1 MKRIARHK
9 YRVSNTIKKVEMTL
23 VENRPTHVARIYGI
37 QQLPN
42 GEFTEVE
49 LGTNK
54 VLIGGLRELSYL
66 LYNMRPRFTKPTFE
80 EVLYA
85 TADEDLRA
93 SIVANTLGRVEP
105 WVQGFNVSY
114 DGAQGDGVIDPI
126 RHKDGWDFSHLI
138 PFRVIPLEMNDFAT
152 YKQYYLHHRIVTIN
166 SKQYVEYYTKKT
178 DFTVRAVFKDG
189 SSVPDDPNVNATT
202 DLDSRLI
209 SEFPVN
215 ITEEELVEHWRLR
228 KEEGA
233 EGAHF
238 NSTMLMIG
246 KPAKITLAGAEFATM
261 IETHTYSK
269 SNHVSVAHGVDAFI
283 SVKYQLLHI

>member
-9 YRVSNTIKKVEMTL
+9 FSSKISKNKLQMTLQEERVS
-23 VENRPTHVARIYGI
+23 HVARVYGI
-37 QQLPN
+37 EKLPT
-42 GEFTEVE
+42 GEFCEVD

-66 LYNMRPRFTKPTFE
+66 LYNDRPRFSKPTFE

-85 TADEDLRA
+85 TANEDLQS
-93 SIVANTLGRVEP
+93 SIIVNDTGRIEP
-105 WVQGFNVSY
+105 WIQGFNVLY

-138 PFRVIPLEMNDFAT
+138 PFRVIPVEMNDFPR
-152 YKQYYLHHRIVTIN
+152 YKQLYMHHRVVTIN
-166 SKQYVEYYTKKT
+166 SKQYVEYYTKKMN
-178 DFTVRAVFKDG
+178 FTLRAVFKDG
-189 SSVPDDPNVNATT
+189 SSIPDDPNTNATT

-215 ITEEELVEHWRLR
+215 VTEEELVEHWRLR

-238 NSTMLMIG
+238 NSTILMIG
-246 KPAKITLAGAEFATM
+246 QPASITINGAKYETM
-261 IETHTYSK
+261 KNTHTYSK

>member
-1 MKRIARHK
+1 MRRIKMHRHTITK
-9 YRVSNTIKKVEMTL
+9 QKLTMTLEETRVS
-23 VENRPTHVARIYGI
+23 HVARLYGVES
-37 QQLPN
+37 LPN
-42 GEFTEVE
+42 GEFKEVE

-54 VLIGGLRELSYL
+54 VLIGGLREFSML
-66 LYNMRPRFTKPTFE
+66 LYNKRPSFTKPTFE

-85 TADEDLRA
+85 TSDENLLGK
-93 SIVANTLGRVEP
+93 IIPNTTGRTLP
-105 WVQGFNVSY
+105 WVQGFNVMY

-138 PFRVIPLEMNDFAT
+138 PFRVIPLEMNDF
-152 YKQYYLHHRIVTIN
+152 YKYKAMYLHHRIVTIN
-166 SKQYVEYYTKKT
+166 GRQYVEYYTKKM
-178 DFTVRAVFKDG
+178 DFIVRAVFKDG
-189 SSVPDDPNVNATT
+189 STVPDDPNTNATT

-215 ITEEELVEHWRLR
+215 VTEEELVEHWRLR

-238 NSTMLMIG
+238 NSTILMIG
-246 KPAKITLAGAEFATM
+246 NAASINISGVNFETM
-261 IETHTYSK
+261 KETHVYSK

-283 SVKYQLLHI
+283 TVKYQLLHI

>member
-1 MKRIARHK
+1 MKRVARHK
-9 YRVSNTIKKVEMTL
+9 FSNKFGNRKLEMTL
-23 VENRPTHVARIYGI
+23 QEERVSHVARVYGI
-37 QQLPN
+37 EKLPT
-42 GEFTEVE
+42 GEFCEVE

-66 LYNMRPRFTKPTFE
+66 LYNDRPRFTKPTFE
-80 EVLYA
+80 DVLYA
-85 TADEDLRA
+85 TANEDLRT
-93 SIVANTLGRVEP
+93 SITAKTTGRVEP
-105 WVQGFNVSY
+105 WIQGFNVLY

-138 PFRVIPLEMNDFAT
+138 PFRVIPIEMNDFSR
-152 YKQYYLHHRIVTIN
+152 YKQMYLHHRIVTIN
-166 SKQYVEYYTKKT
+166 GKQYVEYFTKKMT
-178 DFTVRAVFKDG
+178 FTLRAVFKDG
-189 SSVPDDPNVNATT
+189 STVPDDPNVNATT

-215 ITEEELVEHWRLR
+215 VTEEELVEHWRLR

-233 EGAHF
+233 EGTHF
-238 NSTMLMIG
+238 NSTILMIG
-246 KPAKITLAGAEFATM
+246 KPASIDISGTVYDTM
-261 IETHTYSK
+261 LETHTYSK